1 MKTHYLIEKI
11 SKLGL
16 LAFLILML
24 TNCDQETEKTVQ
36 FDLEEAKSEIE
47 SRLREYENAMANGD
61 KELFANLYAENAEI
75 FHDGR
80 PSTVGREN
88 IIRNFDGWVSDS
100 IVGGFETTGLWGN
113 ENLLVEQGKGFFAHA
128 GGKWKEAGKYLLVWK
143 KEDGQWQIFR
153 DTWFSDPKNE

>member
-61 KELFANLYAENAEI
+61 KELFANLYA
-75 FHDGR
+75 
-80 PSTVGREN
+80 
-88 IIRNFDGWVSDS
+88 
-100 IVGGFETTGLWGN
+100 
-113 ENLLVEQGKGFFAHA
+113 
-128 GGKWKEAGKYLLVWK
+128 
-143 KEDGQWQIFR
+143 
-153 DTWFSDPKNE
+153 